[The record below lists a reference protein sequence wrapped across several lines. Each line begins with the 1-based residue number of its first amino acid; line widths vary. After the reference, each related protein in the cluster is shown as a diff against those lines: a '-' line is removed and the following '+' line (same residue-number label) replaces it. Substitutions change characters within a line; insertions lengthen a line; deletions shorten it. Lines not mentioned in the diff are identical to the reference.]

1 MLIFGSTAIRHWF
14 PDYEK
19 EPKDLDYIAGNYP
32 DDYIK
37 QEGIEVHVPETG
49 AFEYLI
55 RYNKDK
61 EYVDPDLLYTIMVSH
76 MPWESKNGKWFKYL
90 KDIIFLQNKGLKV
103 NQTIRQAFQKE
114 WELRFGNKSHIS
126 LNKATEMFFK
136 DGVRREYDHD
146 WLHEHF
152 KIGDVPAYT
161 RALKEDDKPIMCSH
175 KFMFLPYVQQLH
187 CALEEMFVV
196 AFERNIPLSTA
207 YKSLITKMTKGW
219 FNTFMILNAEKLLD
233 GFTSEK
239 NQYKLLTSKLKERYN
254 DK

>member
-1 MLIFGSTAIRHWF
+1 MLIFGSTAIKHWF
-14 PDYEK
+14 LDYDK
-19 EPKDLDYIAGNYP
+19 EPKDLDYIAGYHP
-32 DDYIK
+32 DDYVK
-37 QEGIEVHVPETG
+37 QEGIEVHVPETD

-55 RYNKDK
+55 NRNKDSK
-61 EYVDPDLLYTIMVSH
+61 YVDPDLLYTIMVSH
-76 MPWESKNGKWFKYL
+76 MPWESKNGKWWKYL
-90 KDIIFLQNKGLKV
+90 KDIIFLQNKGCII
-103 NQTIRQAFQKE
+103 NPTIHQAFQRE
-114 WELRFGNKSHIS
+114 WELRFGDKSHIS

-161 RALKEDDKPIMCSH
+161 RALKEDGKPLMCVR
-175 KFMFLPYVQQLH
+175 KFLKLPYEQQLH

-196 AFERNIPLSTA
+196 SMERDIPLSTA

-219 FNTFMILNAEKLLD
+219 FNCFMIQNAEKLLD
-233 GFTSEK
+233 GFVEEK
-239 NQYKLLTSKLKERYN
+239 IQYKMLVSKLKEKYN